1 MEDKRNAVYNPK
13 ADKKWIEQNKE
24 HRRYLSYRGTAR
36 TFIRN
41 HATAEDLEELEKLIQ
56 EREQLLK
63 AQS

>member
-13 ADKKWIEQNKE
+13 ADKKWREQNKE

-41 HATAEDLEELEKLIQ
+41 HATFEDLEELENLIK
-56 EREQLLK
+56 ERRSELNE
-63 AQS
+63 

>member
-41 HATAEDLEELEKLIQ
+41 HATAEDLEELENLIK
-56 EREQLLK
+56 ERRSELNE
-63 AQS
+63 